1 VPRERPLRGLQ
12 KPTRVA
18 HKYVRRRHAVQPV
31 ENRLNLAKP
40 FSRIS
45 VALVPDTQAEKFKL
59 SQNENGVD
67 RFGECEAAISAR
79 PPMMVPVRVGTKH
92 QFDRVELMA
101 LSLEQYGF
109 EPVGDMRCSQLSL
122 ELRDGPWNSCPV
134 EEARVKESRKSR
146 LVAVPPRG
154 LVLDVQQ
161 MSVDVV
167 GDPGAMVEPC
177 RQER

>member
-1 VPRERPLRGLQ
+1 
-12 KPTRVA
+12 
-18 HKYVRRRHAVQPV
+18 
-31 ENRLNLAKP
+31 
-40 FSRIS
+40 
-45 VALVPDTQAEKFKL
+45 
-59 SQNENGVD
+59 
-67 RFGECEAAISAR
+67 
-79 PPMMVPVRVGTKH
+79 VRVGTKH

-154 LVLDVQQ
+154 LTLDVQQ

-167 GDPGAMVEPC
+167 GDPSAMVEPC